1 MELDIT
7 NVKLHLKIYTEL
19 DFEVIKFYLK
29 LDFDKIKFKKQG
41 QFAK

>member
-19 DFEVIKFYLK
+19 DFEDIKFYLK